1 VERFIKT
8 LAPEPRRRLVR
19 AMKQLPAGE
28 TKALEGRLVGYCRLR
43 EGGYRIVYADAVKE
57 GRRTFDCLF
66 VERRPIV

>member
-1 VERFIKT
+1 
-8 LAPEPRRRLVR
+8 
-19 AMKQLPAGE
+19 MKQLPAGE